1 MLRPHCRLICG
12 LVLIGAA
19 LPGCSSLGIKN
30 GIPYFSKQDQWE
42 PEAEE
47 EDKWGSV
54 GKIGR
59 GNRQLEDER
68 DPFKK
73 MLMSTEAQNIERN
86 LGYK

>member
-1 MLRPHCRLICG
+1 MLRRHTAVLSSLILFCG
-12 LVLIGAA
+12 L
-19 LPGCSSLGIKN
+19 LPGCASFGIRN

-42 PEAEE
+42 PPE
-47 EDKWGSV
+47 EDKWASV

-68 DPFKK
+68 DPFKPI
-73 MLMSTEAQNIERN
+73 LMSKEAQDIERN